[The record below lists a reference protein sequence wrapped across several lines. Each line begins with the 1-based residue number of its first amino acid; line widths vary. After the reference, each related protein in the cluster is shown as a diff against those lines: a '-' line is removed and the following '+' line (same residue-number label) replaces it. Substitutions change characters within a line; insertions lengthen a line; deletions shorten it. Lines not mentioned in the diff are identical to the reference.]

1 MKLIIKIVILLLFTI
16 NLVARET
23 GETEI
28 TTEDGIEVF
37 QNEKYYLLKKNVT
50 IVSDNFFL
58 KADDVKVNFDKNL
71 YDISQLSA
79 KGNVNFKSN
88 LYSMTGNSKFLE
100 FQVKIEKLRL
110 EGEGSELITKDIK
123 MISDGIIEVNNLSG
137 DFSLH
142 GLNSKLSNEN
152 ILIIG
157 NSINGIFSD
166 TSEKREINFLK
177 VFDEK
182 ISYIKNKDTEM
193 YAKTIN
199 FKSDK
204 SIIELLEN
212 VTIIRNDEKIT
223 GDYGTLDTKN
233 NSYKVKSSNKSKV
246 KVIIQNNE

>member
-1 MKLIIKIVILLLFTI
+1 MKLIIKIVILLLFSI

-50 IVSDNFFL
+50 ILSDNFFL

-71 YDISQLSA
+71 YDITQLSA
-79 KGNVNFKSN
+79 KGNVNFESN
-88 LYSMTGNSKFLE
+88 LYNMKGNSKFLE

-110 EGEGSELITKDIK
+110 EGDGSELITKDVK

-137 DFSLH
+137 DFSLN

-152 ILIIG
+152 ILIVG

-166 TSEKREINFLK
+166 TLEKREINFLK

-246 KVIIQNNE
+246 KVIIQNDE

>member
-1 MKLIIKIVILLLFTI
+1 MKFIFKIVILLLFSI

-50 IVSDNFFL
+50 IESDNFFL

-71 YDISQLSA
+71 YDITQLSA
-79 KGNVNFKSN
+79 KGNVNFESN
-88 LYSMTGNSKFLE
+88 LYNMRGNSKFLE

-110 EGEGSELITKDIK
+110 EGDGSELINKDVK

-137 DFSLH
+137 DFSLN

-233 NSYKVKSSNKSKV
+233 NSYKIKSKNETKV
-246 KVIIQNNE
+246 KVIIESDE

>member
-1 MKLIIKIVILLLFTI
+1 M
-16 NLVARET
+16 R
-23 GETEI
+23 
-28 TTEDGIEVF
+28 
-37 QNEKYYLLKKNVT
+37 
-50 IVSDNFFL
+50 
-58 KADDVKVNFDKNL
+58 
-71 YDISQLSA
+71 
-79 KGNVNFKSN
+79 
-88 LYSMTGNSKFLE
+88 GNSKFLE

-110 EGEGSELITKDIK
+110 EGDGSELITKDVK

-137 DFSLH
+137 DFSLN